1 MILPDAA
8 LFDFDGTL
16 IDREPLVE
24 LAVVRACRAQGF
36 EPADGSIL
44 IGRAWQDLHADLGV
58 GPALGWSV
66 PDLVDRARAEAAL
79 LVAEGHEPRR
89 IEGGAELMARLAG
102 HGVAIAIVSGSTR
115 AELADGIG
123 QLGVAHLL
131 HHHLGAEDYSAGK
144 PHPEGF
150 LLAAQRIGADPARC
164 VVFEDSTVGVAAGL
178 AAGMRVVAVSQ
189 ANRPPGHPG
198 HQDLGSAHRVVPD
211 LRAVTDDLLAEV
223 LALAPSEWSTGPT
236 GPTGAAP

>member
-1 MILPDAA
+1 MIHPAAA

-16 IDREPLVE
+16 IDREPLIE

-58 GPALGWSV
+58 GPALGWTV
-66 PDLVDRARAEAAL
+66 ADLVDRARAEAAL
-79 LVAEGHEPRR
+79 LVAEGHEPRL
-89 IEGGAELMARLAG
+89 IEGGADLMARLAG
-102 HGVAIAIVSGSTR
+102 HGVPVAIVSGSTR
-115 AELADGIG
+115 AELADGIA
-123 QLGVAHLL
+123 QLGVGHLL

-150 LLAAQRIGADPARC
+150 LLAARRIGVDPSRC

-178 AAGMRVVAVSQ
+178 AAGMRVIAVSQ
-189 ANRPPGHPG
+189 ANREPGHPG
-198 HQDLGSAHRVVPD
+198 HQDLGAAHRVVPD

-223 LALAPSEWSTGPT
+223 LDEASSVGERS
-236 GPTGAAP
+236 